1 VCHPARDENVR
12 GLAAQRLP
20 ARAWMTRRARLVVAA
35 SLAILV
41 SGLVTSVGLSRV
53 ADELPK
59 PVADLAQ
66 IPARVWTRLFP
77 PRVKRTARLAGLTQ
91 PERDAVDVL
100 SRHVD
105 GLVVWSSNRSGN
117 HELYLLDLPAR
128 SVRQLTRHPN
138 VDFFSRFSPDG
149 RRVLFLRSQREGV
162 SARDKS
168 AWDLMVVRVDGT
180 GEELLARGAYHPTWM
195 ADGAGILFERGMQFV
210 RYDLASR
217 REHVL
222 LDGATAFP
230 GVGEMGDGEL
240 SPSGRRLAFG
250 LRGTFSGAFGLSG
263 GFSGAVA
270 LDLDARA
277 LAILTREQAC
287 QTTWT
292 PDGHG
297 VLWIETGGHGGTR
310 VMTGT
315 ADGADR
321 RVLMDL
327 PGARS
332 HEYFPKLSNDGR
344 WLVWAASAEGHEHDR
359 ADYDIFLWSV
369 GTPWQ
374 RAIQL
379 TQHPGNDQ
387 WPDLWIRPG
396 R

>member
-1 VCHPARDENVR
+1 VRRPAFEED
-12 GLAAQRLP
+12 GSGSAARRLP
-20 ARAWMTRRARLVVAA
+20 ISRMKRRARWVVV

-41 SGLVTSVGLSRV
+41 SGLVTSIGLSRV
-53 ADELPK
+53 ADDLPK
-59 PVADLAQ
+59 PVADLARA
-66 IPARVWTRLFP
+66 PERVWARLFP
-77 PRVKRTARLAGLTQ
+77 PRVQRAIRLAGLTG
-91 PERDAVDVL
+91 PEREAVERL
-100 SRHVD
+100 SPQTD
-105 GLVVWSSNRSGN
+105 GLLVWSSNRSGN

-128 SVRQLTRHPN
+128 SIRQLTRHPN
-138 VDFFSRFSPDG
+138 VDFFSRVSPDG
-149 RRVLFLRSQREGV
+149 RRVLFLRSQREWV
-162 SARDKS
+162 SFRDKS
-168 AWDLMVVRVDGT
+168 AWDLMVVNVDGT
-180 GEELLARGAYHPTWM
+180 GEELLARGVYHPTWI
-195 ADGAGILFERGMQFV
+195 ADGSGILFERGMQFV

-222 LDGATAFP
+222 LDVAKAFP
-230 GVGEMGDGEL
+230 GVSEMGDVEL

-292 PDGHG
+292 PDGRG
-297 VLWIETGGHGGTR
+297 VLWMETGGQGGTR
-310 VMTGT
+310 VMTGP
-315 ADGADR
+315 ADGTDR

-344 WLVWAASAEGHEHDR
+344 WLVWAAAAEGHEHDR
-359 ADYDIFLWSV
+359 ADYDIFLWRV
-369 GTPWQ
+369 GTPWEQ
-374 RAIQL
+374 AVRL

-387 WPDLWIRPG
+387 WPDLWIRPV

>member
-1 VCHPARDENVR
+1 MKRR
-12 GLAAQRLP
+12 
-20 ARAWMTRRARLVVAA
+20 TRSVIVA
-35 SLAILV
+35 SLAILL

-59 PVADLAQ
+59 PLAEVAR
-66 IPARVWTRLFP
+66 IPERVWARLFP
-77 PRVKRTARLAGLTQ
+77 PRVKRTARLSGLTE
-91 PERDAVDVL
+91 PERDAVEAL
-100 SRHVD
+100 SRQVD

-149 RRVLFLRSQREGV
+149 RRVLFLRSQREWV
-162 SARDKS
+162 SSRDKS
-168 AWDLMVVRVDGT
+168 AWDLMVVNVDGT
-180 GEELLARGAYHPTWM
+180 GEELLARGVYHPTWI
-195 ADGAGILFERGMQFV
+195 ADGSGMLFERGMQFV

-217 REHVL
+217 RENVL
-222 LDGATAFP
+222 LDVAKAFP
-230 GVGEMGDGEL
+230 GVGEMGDVEL

-250 LRGTFSGAFGLSG
+250 LRGTFNGALGLSG
-263 GFSGAVA
+263 KFSGAVV
-270 LDLDARA
+270 LDLEARSV
-277 LAILTREQAC
+277 AILTREQAC

-292 PDGHG
+292 PDGRE
-297 VLWIETGGHGGTR
+297 VLWMETGGKGGTR
-310 VMTGT
+310 VMTG
-315 ADGADR
+315 APDGTDR

-359 ADYDIFLWSV
+359 ADYEIFIWRV
-369 GTPWQ
+369 GTPWGQ
-374 RAIQL
+374 AVRL
-379 TQHPGNDQ
+379 TQQAENDQ